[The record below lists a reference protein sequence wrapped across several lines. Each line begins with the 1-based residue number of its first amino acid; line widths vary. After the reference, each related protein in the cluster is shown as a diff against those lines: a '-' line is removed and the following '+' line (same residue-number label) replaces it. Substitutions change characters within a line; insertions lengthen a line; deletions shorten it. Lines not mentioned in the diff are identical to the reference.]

1 MGFTIAQECPQ
12 CGAPI
17 ELDETD
23 HLIRCP
29 FCNVQNYLFTQDH
42 FHFVLPHTAPHRDI
56 IYAPYMR
63 FKGEV
68 YLCKGASISHRII
81 DITHRGT
88 TYEQLPISLG
98 LRPQAM
104 KMHFVTPDVS
114 GAFLKCTL
122 DPSEVLTTVGKRTSV
137 FPPGKL
143 FHRAYIG
150 EAFSLI
156 YLPLFVHNNRLCDA
170 VRNISFTTLPHGA
183 NSFSSAGDTNP
194 RWHITF
200 IATLC
205 PRCGWNLEGERDS
218 VVLTCSNCNTAWE
231 VSKNTFVQVSC
242 RTVPTDHGEEVR
254 YLPFWKI
261 TARDERMGINTYAD
275 FIRITKHPTVIQK
288 GWDSKELSF
297 WIPAF
302 KIRPKV
308 FLRLARQ
315 MTILQTDFAVEERIP
330 KKNPYPVTL
339 PRSEAVQ
346 GLKLTVAS
354 AVMTKR
360 KFFPLL
366 PHVNF
371 SVYQCHLTYLP
382 WRTTG
387 HELIQEQLNMG
398 INKNTLKY
406 GRYL

>member
-1 MGFTIAQECPQ
+1 MAFTIEQECPQ

-23 HLIRCP
+23 HLILCP
-29 FCNVQNYLFTQDH
+29 FCNVRNYLFARDY
-42 FHFVLPHTAPHRDI
+42 FRFVLPHKAPDKAI

-68 YLCKGASISHRII
+68 YLCKGASINHSIV
-81 DITHRGT
+81 DITHLST
-88 TYEQLPISLG
+88 SYEQLPISLG

-104 KMHFVTPDVS
+104 KMKFVTPDVH
-114 GAFLKCTL
+114 GFFLKSSL
-122 DPSEVLTTVGKRTSV
+122 KPSDVLTIVDKHTSIV
-137 FPPGKL
+137 SPGKL
-143 FHRAYIG
+143 FHQAYIG

-156 YLPLFVHNNRLCDA
+156 YLPLFVQNNRVYDA
-170 VRNISFTTLPHGA
+170 VINRPIATLPDGEDI
-183 NSFSSAGDTNP
+183 FSTAGDGNP
-194 RWHITF
+194 AWCITF
-200 IATLC
+200 MATLC
-205 PRCGWNLEGERDS
+205 PQCGWNLDGERDS
-218 VVLTCSNCNTAWE
+218 VVLTCSNCDTAWE
-231 VSKNTFVQVSC
+231 ASDGTFVQVEC
-242 RTVPTDHGEEVR
+242 GAVPGQGEELR

-261 TARDERMGINTYAD
+261 TAQDEEMGINTYAD
-275 FIRITKHPTVIQK
+275 LIRITKRPIVIQT
-288 GWDSKELSF
+288 GWKNKELSF

-308 FLRLARQ
+308 FLRLIRQ
-315 MTILQTDFAVEERIP
+315 MTIFQKEFTMEKELPQ
-330 KKNPYPVTL
+330 KNRYPVTL
-339 PRSEAVQ
+339 PQSEAAQ
-346 GLKLTVAS
+346 GLKVTLAS

-371 SVYQCHLTYLP
+371 TITKSHLVYLP
-382 WRTTG
+382 FRAMG
-387 HELIQEQLNMG
+387 HDIIQEHLKIS

>member
-1 MGFTIAQECPQ
+1 MSFTIEQECPQ
-12 CGAPI
+12 CGASI

-23 HLIRCP
+23 HLILCP
-29 FCNVQNYLFTQDH
+29 FCNVKNYLCARDYFR
-42 FHFVLPHTAPHRDI
+42 FVLPHKAPDKAI

-68 YLCKGASISHRII
+68 YLCKGASINHSIV
-81 DITHRGT
+81 DITHLGT
-88 TYEQLPISLG
+88 PYEQLPISLG

-104 KMHFVTPDVS
+104 KMKFVAPDTP
-114 GAFLKCTL
+114 GAFLGCML
-122 DPSEVLTTVGKRTSV
+122 RPSDVLTIVDQHMSI

-143 FHRAYIG
+143 FHQTYIG

-156 YLPLFVHNNRLCDA
+156 YLPLFVQDNRVYDA
-170 VRNISFTTLPHGA
+170 VINRPIATLPDGEDI
-183 NSFSSAGDTNP
+183 FSPASDANP

-200 IATLC
+200 MATLC
-205 PRCGWNLEGERDS
+205 PQCGWNLDGERDS
-218 VVLTCSNCNTAWE
+218 VVLTCSNCDTAWE
-231 VSKNTFVQVSC
+231 ASEGTFVQVAC
-242 RTVPTDHGEEVR
+242 GIVPGQGADTS

-261 TARDERMGINTYAD
+261 TAQDEAMGVNTYAD
-275 FIRITKHPTVIQK
+275 LIRITKRPIVIQTA
-288 GWDSKELSF
+288 WNNRELSF

-302 KIRPKV
+302 KIRPNI
-308 FLRLARQ
+308 FLRLTRQ
-315 MTILQTDFAVEERIP
+315 MTIFQKDFTMEEKIP
-330 KKNPYPVTL
+330 TKNLYPVTL
-339 PRSEAVQ
+339 SQSEAAQ
-346 GLKLTVAS
+346 GLKVTLAS

-371 SVYQCHLTYLP
+371 TITKSHLVYLP
-382 WRTTG
+382 FRAMG
-387 HELIQEQLNMG
+387 HDMIQEHLNIS

>member
-1 MGFTIAQECPQ
+1 MGFTIEQECPQ

-23 HLIRCP
+23 RLILCP
-29 FCNVQNYLFTQDH
+29 YCHVKNYLFARDY
-42 FHFVLPHTAPHRDI
+42 FRFLLPHKAPDHDI

-63 FKGEV
+63 LKGEV
-68 YLCKGASISHRII
+68 YLCKGAAIRHSIV
-81 DITHRGT
+81 DITHQGAGS
-88 TYEQLPISLG
+88 EQLPISLG

-104 KMHFVTPDVS
+104 KMRFATPDVPGS
-114 GAFLKCTL
+114 FLQCML
-122 DPSEVLTTVGKRTSV
+122 SPSDVLTAMNKRTSV
-137 FPPGKL
+137 FSPGKL

-150 EAFSLI
+150 ETISLI
-156 YLPLFVHNNRLCDA
+156 YLPLFVHDNRVCDA
-170 VRNISFTTLPHGA
+170 VINKPLAKLSHGEG
-183 NSFSSAGDTNP
+183 NFSPAREANP

-200 IATLC
+200 MATIC
-205 PRCGWNLEGERDS
+205 PQCGWNLDGKRDS
-218 VVLTCSNCNTAWE
+218 VVLTCNNCDTAWE
-231 VSKNTFVQVSC
+231 ASEGRFTQIDFSV
-242 RTVPTDHGEEVR
+242 VPGRGEDMS

-261 TARDERMGINTYAD
+261 TARDEDMGINTYAD
-275 FIRITKHPTVIQK
+275 LIRITQQPTVMQGGLK
-288 GWDSKELSF
+288 DTEPSF

-315 MTILQTDFAVEERIP
+315 MTILQQEWRTGEHIP
-330 KKNPYPVTL
+330 KKNLYPVTL
-339 PRSEAVQ
+339 PRSEAAQ
-346 GLKLTVAS
+346 SLKVTLAS

-371 SVYQCHLTYLP
+371 TITQYHLVYLP
-382 WRTTG
+382 FRALG
-387 HELIQEQLNMG
+387 NDMLEEHLSIS